1 MSKWSVEK
9 IQEFYTYLNEYFG
22 LSVKPKIEIV
32 NKNRYP
38 IQWKNGKMF
47 FVPRFFNDADLNDD
61 VRKNLLIFTYS
72 CFYHI
77 KFNDNHAG
85 VSPIFMAKGI
95 CNELGVRFLSDSELE
110 ENVRKVRRKLY
121 QGVKYGCFFKI
132 GWKLRESMWRSYEV
146 IKLERTEDDIFVT
159 VKPIGCHLGEPEK
172 VFTEEELYIRTCVYE
187 SIDEVK
193 VDMRKNLVVISGPSG
208 VGKNT
213 VVEEILKQPPKL
225 NKTISVT
232 TRKPRSEETDGKDYY
247 FVSTEEFYDYQFD
260 GKFLE
265 HNIYN
270 HNHYGTLYSEI
281 DKYPT
286 DKPLILVI
294 DTTGRR
300 SVLRHFPLS
309 TTIFIKPPSVDELKK
324 RIENRGENSAEEV
337 EERMGKAI
345 KEMEEVK
352 YYDYVFVNDDLQEC
366 AKQIKEIINRN
377 VML

>member
-22 LSVKPKIEIV
+22 LSVNPVIKFGES
-32 NKNRYP
+32 NRLP
-38 IQWKNGKMF
+38 VQWDNGKILF
-47 FVPRFFNDADLNDD
+47 ISDFFNDEEIKED
-61 VRKNLLIFTYS
+61 VRINLLLIMYS
-72 CFYHI
+72 GFYQT
-77 KFNDNHAG
+77 KFNDNHVG
-85 VSPIFMAKGI
+85 INPMFMVKGI
-95 CNELGVRFLSDSELE
+95 CNELGYRFLSDSEI
-110 ENVRKVRRKLY
+110 ENNLRSVRRKLY
-121 QGVKYGCFFKI
+121 QDENAFFFEV
-132 GWKLRESMWRSYEV
+132 GYDLRESAWKRYEV
-146 IKLERTEDDIFVT
+146 TKIERNEDDIFVT
-159 VKPIGCHLGEPEK
+159 VKPIGYHLGEPEK
-172 VFTEEELYIRTCVYE
+172 VFTEEELYNRTCVYE

-260 GKFLE
+260 GKLLE

-309 TTIFIKPPSVDELKK
+309 TTIFIQPPSVDELKK

-337 EERMGKAI
+337 EERMEEAI

>member
-22 LSVKPKIEIV
+22 LSVNPVIKFGES
-32 NKNRYP
+32 NRLP
-38 IQWKNGKMF
+38 VQWDNGKILF
-47 FVPRFFNDADLNDD
+47 ISDFFNDEEIKED
-61 VRKNLLIFTYS
+61 VRINLLLIMYS
-72 CFYHI
+72 GFYQT
-77 KFNDNHAG
+77 KFNDNHVG
-85 VSPIFMAKGI
+85 INPMFMVKGI
-95 CNELGVRFLSDSELE
+95 CNELGYRFLSDSEI
-110 ENVRKVRRKLY
+110 ENNLRSVRRKLY
-121 QGVKYGCFFKI
+121 QDENAFFFEV
-132 GWKLRESMWRSYEV
+132 GYDLRESAWMRYEV
-146 IKLERTEDDIFVT
+146 TKIERTEDDIFVT
-159 VKPIGCHLGEPEK
+159 VKPIGCRLGEPEK
-172 VFTEEELYIRTCVYE
+172 VFTEEELYNRTCVYE

-260 GKFLE
+260 GKLLE

-281 DKYPT
+281 DKYPK

-309 TTIFIKPPSVDELKK
+309 TTIFIQAPSSDELRK
-324 RIENRGENSAEEV
+324 RIEIRGENSAEEV
-337 EERMGKAI
+337 EERMERAI

-352 YYDYVFVNDDLQEC
+352 YYDYVLVNDDLQEC

>member
-1 MSKWSVEK
+1 MYPWTKEK

-22 LSVKPKIEIV
+22 LSVNPEI
-32 NKNRYP
+32 KLGESNRLP
-38 IQWKNGKMF
+38 VQWDNGKILF
-47 FVPRFFNDADLNDD
+47 ISDFFNDEEIKED
-61 VRKNLLIFTYS
+61 VRINLLLIMYS
-72 CFYHI
+72 GFYQT
-77 KFNDNHAG
+77 KFNDNHVG
-85 VSPIFMAKGI
+85 INPMFMVKGI
-95 CNELGVRFLSDSELE
+95 CNELGYRFLSDSEI
-110 ENVRKVRRKLY
+110 ENNLRSVRRKLY
-121 QGVKYGCFFKI
+121 QDENAFFFEV
-132 GWKLRESMWRSYEV
+132 GYDLRESAWMRYEV
-146 IKLERTEDDIFVT
+146 TKIERNEDDIFVT
-159 VKPIGCHLGEPEK
+159 VKPIGYHLGEPEK
-172 VFTEEELYIRTCVYE
+172 VFTEEELYNRICVYE

-260 GKFLE
+260 GKLLE
-265 HNIYN
+265 YNIYN

-281 DKYPT
+281 DKYPK

-309 TTIFIKPPSVDELKK
+309 TTIFIQAPSSDELRK
-324 RIENRGENSAEEV
+324 RIEIRGENSAEEV
-337 EERMGKAI
+337 EERMERAI

-352 YYDYVFVNDDLQEC
+352 YYNYVLVNDDLQEC
-366 AKQIKEIINRN
+366 AKQIKEIINRKM
-377 VML
+377 ML

>member
-22 LSVKPKIEIV
+22 LSVNPVIKFGES
-32 NKNRYP
+32 NRLP
-38 IQWKNGKMF
+38 VQWDNGKILF
-47 FVPRFFNDADLNDD
+47 ISDFFNDEEIKED
-61 VRKNLLIFTYS
+61 VRINLLLIMYS
-72 CFYHI
+72 GFYQT
-77 KFNDNHAG
+77 KFNDNHVG
-85 VSPIFMAKGI
+85 INPMFMVKGI
-95 CNELGVRFLSDSELE
+95 CNELGYRFLSDSEI
-110 ENVRKVRRKLY
+110 ENNLRSVRRKLY
-121 QGVKYGCFFKI
+121 QDENAFFFEV
-132 GWKLRESMWRSYEV
+132 GYDLRESAWKRYEV
-146 IKLERTEDDIFVT
+146 TKIERNEDDIFVT
-159 VKPIGCHLGEPEK
+159 VKPIGYHLGEPEK
-172 VFTEEELYIRTCVYE
+172 VFTEEELYNRTCVYE

-193 VDMRKNLVVISGPSG
+193 VDMRKNLVVISGPSS

-260 GKFLE
+260 GKLLE

-309 TTIFIKPPSVDELKK
+309 TTIFIQPPSVDELKK
-324 RIENRGENSAEEV
+324 RIENRGENSVEEV
-337 EERMGKAI
+337 EERMERAI

-352 YYDYVFVNDDLQEC
+352 YYDYVLVNDDLQEC
-366 AKQIKEIINRN
+366 AKQIKEIINRK

>member
-1 MSKWSVEK
+1 MKKWTVEK

-22 LSVKPKIEIV
+22 LAINPKIEIV
-32 NKNRYP
+32 NKNTYP
-38 IQWKNGKMF
+38 VQWNNGEIF
-47 FVPRFFNDADLNDD
+47 FVPRFFNDEDLDDD

-95 CNELGVRFLSDSELE
+95 CNELGVRFLSDSEIE

-146 IKLERTEDDIFVT
+146 TKLERTEDDIFVT
-159 VKPIGCHLGEPEK
+159 VKPIGCHIGEPEN
-172 VFTEEELYIRTCVYE
+172 VFTEEELYNRTCVYE
-187 SIDEVK
+187 SIDDVK
-193 VDMRKNLVVISGPSG
+193 VDMRRNLVVLSGPSG
-208 VGKNT
+208 VGKTT
-213 VVEEILKQPPKL
+213 VVKEVLKQHPEL
-225 NKTISVT
+225 NKTVSVT
-232 TRKPRSEETDGKDYY
+232 TRKSRRNEVNGKDYY
-247 FVSTEEFYDYQFD
+247 FISVDEFYGYQFN
-260 GKFLE
+260 GKLLE

-270 HNHYGTLYSEI
+270 QNHYGTLYSEI

-309 TTIFIKPPSVDELKK
+309 TTIFIQASTTEELRK
-324 RIENRGENSAEEV
+324 RIEERGENSEDEIL
-337 EERMGKAI
+337 ERI
-345 KEMEEVK
+345 ERSFKEMEETR
-352 YYDYVFVNDDLQEC
+352 YYEHVVVNDNIEKC
-366 AKQIKEIINRN
+366 VKEVSKIIKEKFN
-377 VML
+377 